1 MLVPMKVDFTDRV
14 LTVKFPLDPES
25 LMGDDVF
32 WEFCMANRD
41 LRIELPA
48 EGEFVIV
55 PPPAGE
61 SDHHACRS
69 SRAYI
74 CGQKMKV
81 VVRHS
86 ARLRSSGCP
95 QEQRYRPTPLGSRV
109 NASENLPRPSAASL
123 FRFAPSLLLR

>member
-25 LMGDDVF
+25 LMDDDVF

-41 LRIELPA
+41 LRIERTA

-61 SDHHACRS
+61 SDHHA
-69 SRAYI
+69 
-74 CGQKMKV
+74 
-81 VVRHS
+81 
-86 ARLRSSGCP
+86 
-95 QEQRYRPTPLGSRV
+95 
-109 NASENLPRPSAASL
+109 
-123 FRFAPSLLLR
+123 